1 MRTLF
6 YSMCRT
12 SKIPGLKDWV
22 FSSGLYKEY
31 RRLKQAKENSCK
43 DTVGGDQSGDTPEV
57 TTALKVL
64 KINLLVWLIFF
75 WGGGNQITA
84 CRSVQEPES
93 WGAHLNRSAQPT
105 PPPRLTSQE
114 RDSLKASAQY
124 FGLKL
129 KSNLALLNK
138 V

>member
-1 MRTLF
+1 MW
-6 YSMCRT
+6 
-12 SKIPGLKDWV
+12 GE
-22 FSSGLYKEY
+22 G
-31 RRLKQAKENSCK
+31 
-43 DTVGGDQSGDTPEV
+43 GGD
-57 TTALKVL
+57 
-64 KINLLVWLIFF
+64 
-75 WGGGNQITA
+75 QITA

-129 KSNLALLNK
+129 KSNLALLTK
-138 V
+138 VQCIIITYTRTHQRDSLYENENTCLKKTGLFTRGLLAPLYVEFVIFILLRILHITQLWISGVNAGSPPFT